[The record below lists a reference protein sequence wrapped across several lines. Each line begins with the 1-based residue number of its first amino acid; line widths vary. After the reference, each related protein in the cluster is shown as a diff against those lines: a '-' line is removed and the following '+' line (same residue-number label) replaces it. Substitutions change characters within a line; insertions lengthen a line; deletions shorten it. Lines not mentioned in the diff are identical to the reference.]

1 MISVL
6 RTSINY
12 KTYIGF
18 GSMSSHSSGVTMDK
32 SQKRWLVISLGI
44 SFAVL
49 FVMLILTFDTSTLDE
64 LRKCNPWIILLAL
77 VMHIFSLGFWALR
90 IKFMCRS
97 LGYRV
102 PFFHSF
108 NLVCSNM
115 FLASVTPSQIGGEP
129 VRVYELTKADVP
141 GGEATAVVIME
152 RVFDAVVLAA
162 GTVISVFLLGMF
174 FADLAFPEAYMIIA
188 YIAAFVFAALLLLF
202 LIVAKNQAWSNK
214 VINKLLHL
222 LGRKKSPDIIREY
235 QRKIDIHLE
244 KFYATLRHFTGK
256 SKAGMFYGLLFSAL
270 YWINEFV
277 IASVLMVGLGLPP
290 NVLLAF
296 IFMILITVIMMIP
309 LTPGGVGIAEV
320 SMGGFFALIIPT
332 SLLGVFVLLWR
343 LIMYY
348 FNLVIGF
355 AASMIIVRREAKIK
369 KDDPV
374 NL

>member
-1 MISVL
+1 
-6 RTSINY
+6 
-12 KTYIGF
+12 
-18 GSMSSHSSGVTMDK
+18 
-32 SQKRWLVISLGI
+32 
-44 SFAVL
+44 
-49 FVMLILTFDTSTLDE
+49 
-64 LRKCNPWIILLAL
+64 
-77 VMHIFSLGFWALR
+77 
-90 IKFMCRS
+90 
-97 LGYRV
+97 
-102 PFFHSF
+102 
-108 NLVCSNM
+108 
-115 FLASVTPSQIGGEP
+115 
-129 VRVYELTKADVP
+129 
-141 GGEATAVVIME
+141 ME

>member
-1 MISVL
+1 
-6 RTSINY
+6 
-12 KTYIGF
+12 
-18 GSMSSHSSGVTMDK
+18 MDK
-32 SQKRWLVISLGI
+32 SQKRWLFISLGI
-44 SFAVL
+44 SLAVL
-49 FVMLILTFDTSTLDE
+49 FAMLILTFDTSTLDE
-64 LRKCNPWIILLAL
+64 LEKCNPWILLLAL

-97 LGYRV
+97 LGYKV

-129 VRVYELTKADVP
+129 VRVYELTKANVP

-174 FADLAFPEAYMIIA
+174 FADLAFPEAYMMIA
-188 YIAAFVFAALLLLF
+188 YIAAFVFAGLLLVF
-202 LIVAKNQAWSNK
+202 LIVAKNPVWSNK
-214 VINKLLHL
+214 VLHKLLHIF
-222 LGRKKSPDIIREY
+222 GKNKSPDIIQEY
-235 QRKIDIHLE
+235 QRKIDLHLG
-244 KFYATLRHFTGK
+244 KFYVTLRHFTGK
-256 SKAGMFYGLLFSAL
+256 SKTGMFYGLLFSAL
-270 YWINEFV
+270 YWVNEFV
-277 IASVLMVGLGLPP
+277 ISSVLMVGLGLPP
-290 NVLLAF
+290 NFLLSF

-309 LTPGGVGIAEV
+309 LTPGGVGVAEV
-320 SMGGFFALIIPT
+320 SMAGFYALIIPT

-348 FNLVIGF
+348 FNLAIGF
-355 AASMIIVRREAKIK
+355 AASMIIVRREAKIQK
-369 KDDPV
+369 EGPV